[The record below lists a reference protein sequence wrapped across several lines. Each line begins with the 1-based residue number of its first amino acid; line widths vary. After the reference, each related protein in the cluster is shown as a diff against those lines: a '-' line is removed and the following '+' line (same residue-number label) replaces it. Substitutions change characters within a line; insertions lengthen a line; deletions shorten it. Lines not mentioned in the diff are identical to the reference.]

1 MGYKRL
7 TDHQHHIQKKV
18 CKTSVSSVSTH
29 KSLCINNLQR
39 WQMETDYFSSASICN
54 RYNSLCIKKKT
65 KQKQMKHYIA
75 SNLTKN
81 KTQLNHL

>member
-1 MGYKRL
+1 
-7 TDHQHHIQKKV
+7 
-18 CKTSVSSVSTH
+18 
-29 KSLCINNLQR
+29 
-39 WQMETDYFSSASICN
+39 METDYFSSASICN
-54 RYNSLCIKKKT
+54 RYNSLCIKKNT